1 MRDQSFTL
9 YLVLTKELMKKRK
22 TIEQRLREY
31 VFKKYAKTIKYKKGR
46 KSNGKT
52 KNG

>member
-1 MRDQSFTL
+1 
-9 YLVLTKELMKKRK
+9 MKKRK

-31 VFKKYAKTIKYKKGR
+31 VFKKYAKAIKNKKGK

-52 KNG
+52 ENG